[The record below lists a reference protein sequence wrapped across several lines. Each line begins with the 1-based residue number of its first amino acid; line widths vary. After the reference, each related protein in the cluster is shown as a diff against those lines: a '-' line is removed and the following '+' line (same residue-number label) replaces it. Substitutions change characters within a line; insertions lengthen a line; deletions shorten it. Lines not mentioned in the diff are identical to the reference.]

1 MLIIQKFGGS
11 SLADNARLRRAA
23 GIAAESFFSGN
34 SVVVVVSARGGTTDE
49 LLSDAHG
56 INPAPQARELDALLS
71 TGETAGA
78 ALMAMQLA
86 ALGADSVS
94 LSAQQAGIH
103 TSCSHGNAD
112 ILGIDTRRIDRELR
126 SGRIAVVAGFQGVS
140 PDGNI
145 TTLGRG
151 GSDTTAV
158 ALACALNA
166 DECRIYS
173 DVDGVYTADPH
184 LVDGAQRLERIDYD
198 DMLALALGGSQVL
211 HSRSVEA
218 ARKGKV
224 EVKLLSSFTA
234 GGGTL
239 LTRLDDRPA
248 ICGVTRDRALGTV
261 SIVGAAAGS
270 ADTLAQA
277 ASVLAHSGIIVSET
291 RLFKNGCAL
300 TVEPEQ
306 LLNALKTVHEHF
318 LRAV

>member
-23 GIAAESFFSGN
+23 GIAAESFFGGN

-49 LLSDAHG
+49 LLADALG
-56 INPAPQARELDALLS
+56 INPAPDARELDALLS

-94 LSAQQAGIH
+94 LSARQAGIY
-103 TSCSHGNAD
+103 TNDSHGNAD
-112 ILGIDTRRIDRELR
+112 ILSIDTRRIERELR
-126 SGRIAVVAGFQGVS
+126 TKRIAVVAGFQGVS
-140 PDGNI
+140 SDGNI

-158 ALACALNA
+158 ELASALGA

-173 DVDGVYTADPH
+173 DVDGVYTADPN
-184 LVDGAQRLERIDYD
+184 LVCRARRLERIDYD

-218 ARKGKV
+218 ALKNRI
-224 EVKLLSSFTA
+224 EVKLLSSFVS
-234 GGGTL
+234 GGGTV
-239 LTRLDDRPA
+239 LTKLDERPA
-248 ICGVTRDRALGTV
+248 ICGVTRDRALNTV
-261 SIVGAAAGS
+261 SIVGTAAGS

-277 ASVLAHSGIIVSET
+277 VAVLAHSSIIVSET
-291 RLFKNGCAL
+291 RLFENGCAL

-306 LLNALKTVHEHF
+306 LLNALKTVHGHF
-318 LRAV
+318 LPAV